1 MSPCRNERSEQGGK
15 ARKTKMRKTISA
27 LLLAV
32 AALAW
37 GCQKE
42 EKAAPV
48 EEGAT
53 AEGIDALTDNE
64 KTIYALGAML
74 GQRAVQPLRL
84 DEAELEVLLKGMAS
98 TARGGEPDFELEEY
112 APKLEALMQ
121 ERAAAGAAE
130 EKAKSQDFV
139 DEAAGEE
146 GAVTTASGL
155 VFRTLEPGE
164 GSSPEPTDVVQVHYH
179 GTLTDGTV
187 FDSSR
192 ERGQPAVF
200 PLNQVIPCWT
210 EGLQKMKV
218 GETAQLVCPS
228 DIAYGDG
235 GRPGIPGG
243 ATLIF
248 EVELLGIQDS

>member
-1 MSPCRNERSEQGGK
+1 MSPCRNERSERGGK
-15 ARKTKMRKTISA
+15 ARKNEMRKIIGA
-27 LLLAV
+27 LLFAA
-32 AALAW
+32 AALSW

-42 EKAAPV
+42 ETTAPA
-48 EEGAT
+48 EEETT
-53 AEGIDALTDNE
+53 AGGIESVAENE

-74 GQRAVQPLRL
+74 GQRAVQPLHL
-84 DEAELEVLLKGMAS
+84 SEAEVEVLLKGVAS
-98 TARGGEPDFELEEY
+98 TARGGQPDFSLEEY
-112 APKLEALMQ
+112 APKLEALMK
-121 ERAAAGAAE
+121 ERAAAGAAV
-130 EKAKSQDFV
+130 EKEKSRGFL
-139 DEAAGEE
+139 DEAANEE
-146 GAVTTASGL
+146 GAVRTASGL
-155 VFRTLEPGE
+155 VFRTLEPGD
-164 GSSPEPTDVVQVHYH
+164 GPSPGATDVVRVHYH

-192 ERGQPAVF
+192 ERGEPVVF
-200 PLNQVIPCWT
+200 SLNQMIPCWT

>member
-1 MSPCRNERSEQGGK
+1 MRNLAG
-15 ARKTKMRKTISA
+15 A
-27 LLLAV
+27 LLLAA
-32 AALAW
+32 AALSW

-42 EKAAPV
+42 QAAAP
-48 EEGAT
+48 
-53 AEGIDALTDNE
+53 AEDAAAAGGIESLADKD

-84 DEAELEVLLKGMAS
+84 NEAELEVLLKGLSS
-98 TARGGEPDFELEEY
+98 TAQGGEPDFSLEEY
-112 APKLEALMQ
+112 GPKFEALMQ

-130 EKAKSQDFV
+130 EKEKSAGFLND
-139 DEAAGEE
+139 AAGEE
-146 GAVTTASGL
+146 GAVQTASGL
-155 VFRTLEPGE
+155 VIRTLQPGD
-164 GSSPEPTDVVQVHYH
+164 GPSPAATDVVRVHYH

-192 ERGQPAVF
+192 ERGEPAVF

-218 GETAQLVCPS
+218 GEKAQLVCPS
-228 DIAYGDG
+228 DIAYGDAG
-235 GRPGIPGG
+235 YSGIPGG
-243 ATLIF
+243 ATLVF